1 MTYEEKLSKLIQC
14 ETVSKL
20 GQTDLSKF
28 YNCHKLL
35 KELFPN
41 IFAAAAYT
49 DFDGVMLLVWKGKDP
64 LLKPIMFMNHMD
76 VVEANGQWTYPPFS
90 GKIADGKVY
99 GRGSQDTKDGLFAML
114 QAADELAAEGFVPK
128 QDIYFESTCN
138 EEISGE
144 GADKL
149 SDYFKS
155 QGIELECV
163 YDEGGKVSEDGTL
176 AQVGLS
182 EKGIVEL
189 EFVATSEGGHASRPP
204 KNSPLVRL
212 GRFMAA
218 VDDSTDLFPSEFV
231 EETGETEETTIA
243 FTVAK
248 GSEGRNVLP
257 TRASVICSMRC
268 SHHQGVDGSINA
280 VTEFAKKFGVEVN
293 VLFKGLD
300 APISKWP
307 DARLSAAIESV
318 FPGAK
323 VKPYIMKGAT
333 DSLFYSKVCKNIY
346 RFSPVK
352 ASEAQ
357 IASIH
362 SNDENI
368 NIDSLKPAVE
378 TFKFLMKA

>member
-14 ETVSKL
+14 ETVSRL

-28 YNCHKLL
+28 YDCHKLL

-41 IFAAAAYT
+41 IFAAAAYK

-64 LLKPIMFMNHMD
+64 LKKPIMLMNHMD

-90 GKIADGKVY
+90 GTIKDGRVY
-99 GRGSQDTKDGLFAML
+99 GRGAQDTKDGLFAML

-144 GADKL
+144 GADRL
-149 SDYFKS
+149 SDFFKA

-163 YDEGGKVSEDGTL
+163 YDEGGKVSEDGKL
-176 AQVGLS
+176 AKVGLS

-189 EFVATSEGGHASRPP
+189 EFVAVSEGGHASRPP

-218 VDDSTDLFPSEFV
+218 VDDSAELFPSRLV

-257 TRASVICSMRC
+257 TRASVICSLRC
-268 SHHQGVDGSINA
+268 SHHQGVEGSINA
-280 VTEFAKKFGVEVN
+280 VTEFAKQFGVEVN
-293 VLFKGLD
+293 ILYKGLD

-307 DARLSAAIESV
+307 DARLKAAIESV
-318 FPGAK
+318 YPGAEI
-323 VKPYIMKGAT
+323 KPYIMKGAT
-333 DSLFYSKVCKNIY
+333 DSLFYSRVCKNIY
-346 RFSPVK
+346 RFSPVR
-352 ASEAQ
+352 ASEEQ
-357 IASIH
+357 IKSIH

-368 NIDSLKPAVE
+368 NISSLSQAVE
-378 TFKFLMKA
+378 VFKLLMKA